1 MKVKLTF
8 INHGREKMK
17 KQFYHLILYSI
28 LVTFSSE
35 TYSENLEKEITVTA
49 SKLIN
54 NSMTGSSTI
63 ILSKNDIQKYPGASL
78 PEIISKVPGISFKD
92 LYGTTGFG
100 SYQTIDLRGFADT
113 SSSNTLIL
121 LNGHKLSNIDLSDAD
136 LVNIPVN
143 SIERIE
149 IIKGNSASVLYGGNA
164 TAGAINI
171 ITNQLPGTEDYY
183 QASTSFGSFG
193 QFEGFVSGT
202 KSLENISVTGN
213 SNYIVSDGY
222 RRNNALRQKT
232 GNLEFNFNINPKHTL
247 HFNLAAHDR
256 YIELPGDVPVN
267 FFFN

>member
-1 MKVKLTF
+1 
-8 INHGREKMK
+8 MK

-100 SYQTIDLRGFADT
+100 SYQSIDLRGFADT
-113 SSSNTLIL
+113 SLSNTLIL

-136 LVNIPVN
+136 LVNIPMN

-171 ITNQLPGTEDYY
+171 ITR
-183 QASTSFGSFG
+183 STS
-193 QFEGFVSGT
+193 
-202 KSLENISVTGN
+202 
-213 SNYIVSDGY
+213 
-222 RRNNALRQKT
+222 RN
-232 GNLEFNFNINPKHTL
+232 
-247 HFNLAAHDR
+247 
-256 YIELPGDVPVN
+256 
-267 FFFN
+267 

>member
-1 MKVKLTF
+1 MNKTF
-8 INHGREKMK
+8 NL
-17 KQFYHLILYSI
+17 LILCVVI
-28 LVTFSSE
+28 ITFTFRTHSE
-35 TYSENLEKEITVTA
+35 ELEKEITVTA

-171 ITNQLPGTEDYY
+171 ITDQLPGTEDMY

-213 SNYIVSDGY
+213 SNYIVTDGY

-256 YIELPGDVPVN
+256 YIELPGDVPSTL
-267 FFFN
+267 FRRDHLMG

>member
-54 NSMTGSSTI
+54 NSMAGSSTI
-63 ILSKNDIQKYPGASL
+63 ILLKNDIQKYPGASL

-92 LYGTTGFG
+92 LYGSTGFG
-100 SYQTIDLRGFADT
+100 SYQSIDLRGFADT
-113 SSSNTLIL
+113 SMSNTLIL
-121 LNGHKLSNIDLSDAD
+121 LNGHKLSNIDLSPGDAD
-136 LVNIPVN
+136 LVNIPIN

-171 ITNQLPGTEDYY
+171 ITDQLPGTEDYY

-202 KSLENISVTGN
+202 K
-213 SNYIVSDGY
+213 
-222 RRNNALRQKT
+222 
-232 GNLEFNFNINPKHTL
+232 
-247 HFNLAAHDR
+247 
-256 YIELPGDVPVN
+256 
-267 FFFN
+267 

>member
-1 MKVKLTF
+1 
-8 INHGREKMK
+8 MK

-54 NSMTGSSTI
+54 SSMTGSSTT

-136 LVNIPVN
+136 LINIPVN

-149 IIKGNSASVLYGGNA
+149 IIQGLRIGEYDVLVGVNLLREGLD
-164 TAGAINI
+164 
-171 ITNQLPGTEDYY
+171 LPE
-183 QASTSFGSFG
+183 
-193 QFEGFVSGT
+193 VSLVVILDM
-202 KSLENISVTGN
+202 SLIH
-213 SNYIVSDGY
+213 I
-222 RRNNALRQKT
+222 
-232 GNLEFNFNINPKHTL
+232 
-247 HFNLAAHDR
+247 
-256 YIELPGDVPVN
+256 
-267 FFFN
+267 